1 MIYEGV
7 RRERI
12 DVATALRLMIKQ
24 IAGLIQILP
33 GSGEEVLRARLTVI
47 SSITWSGEFCT
58 ELQYPLTEVG
68 LCGFTAPE
76 FSSSCFS

>member
-24 IAGLIQILP
+24 IAGLIQILL
-33 GSGEEVLRARLTVI
+33 GSVEVVLRARLTVV
-47 SSITWSGEFCT
+47 SSITWGGEFCT
-58 ELQYPLTEVG
+58 VLQYPLTDD
-68 LCGFTAPE
+68 
-76 FSSSCFS
+76 